1 MKHQFQAF
9 GFKIFN
15 QSDNAID
22 IYIDG
27 TIVDAETQDMWA
39 KWFGDETSVSY
50 KSFRDQV
57 LASQANTFNV
67 YINSY
72 GGIVTDAMAIHD
84 LLVDL
89 QNKGKTVNTI
99 GRGIIA
105 SAATYVLMAGK
116 NSEMSKNSW
125 FMIHNVSGGI
135 YGDVTMIEN
144 YAASL
149 RKFNN
154 LIRDF
159 YANATGKRKEEI
171 TKMMDAETWMT
182 ADEAKTNGFV
192 KQIGG
197 DATFTNSIPQ
207 EHWKFSNTAV
217 LNAYNAAVQKPATPD
232 QNSLITNQLEEMKKF
247 FQDLGSSIMNA
258 IKGVKPAED
267 GNQEALINSIAEAA
281 QKPFENVAEQFETTV
296 SEQVTNAVNEAL
308 KGEAFTTA
316 VANAVAEAM
325 KTVNVPD
332 PETINNLTNKVT
344 NLEKKNTELEKK
356 NKDLEKD
363 ITNLKGKPAGN
374 EGDDPNAPKP
384 IGGFRK

>member
-27 TIVDAETQDMWA
+27 TIVDVETQEMWA

-57 LASQANTFNV
+57 LASQASTFNV

-105 SAATYVLMAGK
+105 SAATYILMAGK

-135 YGDVTMIEN
+135 AGDVTMIEN

-159 YANATGKRKEEI
+159 YANSTGKRKEEI

-182 ADEAKTNGFV
+182 ADEAKANGFV
-192 KQIGG
+192 KQVGG
-197 DATFTNSIPQ
+197 DVTFTNSIPQ

-217 LNAYNAAVQKPATPD
+217 LNAYNAAVQKPAIPD
-232 QNSLITNQLEEMKKF
+232 PNSLITNQLEEMKKF
-247 FQDLGSSIMNA
+247 FIDLGNSIMNA

-296 SEQVTNAVNEAL
+296 SEQVTNAVSEAL

-316 VANAVAEAM
+316 VANAVSEAM
-325 KTVNVPD
+325 KAVTLPA
-332 PETINNLTNKVT
+332 PETITELTNKVA
-344 NLEKKNTELEKK
+344 NLEKKNTALEAK
-356 NKDLEKD
+356 NSALETD
-363 ITNLKGKPAGN
+363 IANLKGKPAGN
-374 EGDDPNAPKP
+374 QIEDDNTPKP
-384 IGGFRK
+384 IGGFVK